1 MRSTNEILSSLK
13 GYDNIGAIIAGVD
26 EDYDEVGEGDMISGP
41 EALESE
47 LAVIEGLADSRMALA
62 RLGRLRMRPNF
73 QARAGR
79 LGKVVTRVSR
89 LSRQLLVQTGRI
101 EAEYLRRPN
110 TLVSVYTTSL
120 APAATSAFS
129 VQPGQG
135 NSFYRLMG
143 FICSDEQ
150 ANLFAFTNLTVG
162 GQNHVQFNQ
171 STPAAPVTN
180 AVPWAP
186 FALKEGRL
194 ATNLAPWTGQLFD
207 NSTPVTGTIANITV
221 AATTDAF
228 TGAARIVLLTQ
239 TDPCSYRSAITREAA
254 QSLARMARRGL
265 GLFAP
270 MGARI

>member
-1 MRSTNEILSSLK
+1 MRTTNEILSSLK

-26 EDYDEVGEGDMISGP
+26 EDFDEVGEGDMVEGP
-41 EALESE
+41 QALEAE
-47 LAVIEGLADSRMALA
+47 LATIEGIGDSRAALA
-62 RLGRLRMRPNF
+62 RMARLRMRPKF
-73 QARAGR
+73 VAQAGR
-79 LGKVVTRVSR
+79 LAKTVGRISR

-110 TLVSVYTTSL
+110 TLVSVYTPSL
-120 APAATSAFS
+120 APAATSAFT

-135 NSFYRLMG
+135 NSFYRLLG

-150 ANLFAFTNLTVG
+150 ANLMAFTSLNVG
-162 GQNHVQFNQ
+162 GQDHVKFSQ
-171 STPAAPVTN
+171 SAPAAPVAN

-194 ATNLAPWTGQLFD
+194 VTNIAPWTGQLFD

-239 TDPCSYRSAITREAA
+239 TDPCSYRSQITREAA
-254 QSLARMARRGL
+254 ASLARMARRGL

-270 MGARI
+270 MGSRI